1 MVDEKNGFQTTLD
14 TVNTS
19 GKKGPHSI
27 NKSALRRL
35 SIIAGQIKGIH
46 RMVEEEK
53 YCIDILNQIS
63 AVRSALKSTGKL
75 ILRRHIDNC
84 VTDVIRR
91 DSQNSNQIIDE
102 LMEVLS
108 KEKI

>member
-1 MVDEKNGFQTTLD
+1 MVDENNVIQTTLD

-19 GKKGPHSI
+19 EKKGPHSI
-27 NKSALRRL
+27 NKYALRRL
-35 SIIAGQIKGIH
+35 SIIAGQIKGIQ
-46 RMVEEEK
+46 RMVEEGK

-63 AVRSALKSTGKL
+63 AVRSALNSTGKI

-84 VTDVIRR
+84 VTDVFRS